1 MFKEKNK
8 QIKIL
13 PNKSNLDLVLWF
25 IENFLPQKKNR
36 GFQKNLY
43 MDNL

>member
-8 QIKIL
+8 QIKTL
-13 PNKSNLDLVLWF
+13 PNKSNLDLVLWC
-25 IENFLPQKKNR
+25 IENFLAQKKNR
-36 GFQKNLY
+36 GVQKNLY